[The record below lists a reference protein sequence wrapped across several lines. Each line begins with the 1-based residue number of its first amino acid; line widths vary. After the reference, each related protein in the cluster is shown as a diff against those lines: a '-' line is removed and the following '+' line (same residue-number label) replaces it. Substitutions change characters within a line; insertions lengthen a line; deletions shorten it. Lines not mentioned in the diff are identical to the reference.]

1 MYKFICIFCLYI
13 HFLKFSLLK
22 FKSFLLLTCEDLFQ
36 VLITELLR
44 TEAYDEMGERNI
56 KNNVSI
62 LWVSQVV
69 LVVKNPPANAV
80 DVRDEGLIPGS
91 RRSPA

>member
-1 MYKFICIFCLYI
+1 
-13 HFLKFSLLK
+13 
-22 FKSFLLLTCEDLFQ
+22 
-36 VLITELLR
+36 
-44 TEAYDEMGERNI
+44 MGERNI

-62 LWVSQVV
+62 LWVSQVA

-91 RRSPA
+91 RRSPAGRHRNPLQDSWLENPMDIGDWGATNSD